1 MCGWPLT
8 TWVPSATLL
17 EPRSFPS
24 LRLGR
29 FDVTSLRAILLLQ
42 LATTLPLVGLIWFVQ
57 VVAYPLFA
65 RVAAADFPAYHE
77 AHSRLITYVVAPL
90 MLGELLGAIAWL
102 FWPLDGV
109 PQAVAWVGAAL
120 AVGAWIVT
128 VFVSIPQHNLLAR
141 GFDAR
146 ALDVLLVTNWSRTA
160 AWTVRG
166 AMLLWVLAV
175 VMKTRE

>member
-1 MCGWPLT
+1 VST
-8 TWVPSATLL
+8 AASA
-17 EPRSFPS
+17 RS
-24 LRLGR
+24 GR
-29 FDVTSLRAILLLQ
+29 VDVTPSKAILLVQ

-90 MLGELLGAIAWL
+90 MLGELLGAMAWL
-102 FWPLDGV
+102 FWPLDEV
-109 PQAVAWVGAAL
+109 PRAALWVGAAL
-120 AVGAWIVT
+120 AVTAWVVT
-128 VFVSIPQHNLLAR
+128 MFVSVPKHNLLAR

-146 ALDVLLVTNWSRTA
+146 ACDVLIVTNWARTV

-166 AMLLWVLAV
+166 GILLWVLAV
-175 VMKTRE
+175 AMKTRE